1 VNLAPKKESSTPP
14 GASLSGKWTMIA
26 AAGGENIEVNFDL
39 KQTGSDFTGSLISH
53 LGPGTIEGGKIS
65 GNTVTGLIKT
75 EMNGQPLEITMNG
88 KWEGDKI
95 SGTLSGAGIPE
106 IPFTATR
113 TVAN

>member
-1 VNLAPKKESSTPP
+1 
-14 GASLSGKWTMIA
+14 
-26 AAGGENIEVNFDL
+26 
-39 KQTGSDFTGSLISH
+39 
-53 LGPGTIEGGKIS
+53 
-65 GNTVTGLIKT
+65 
-75 EMNGQPLEITMNG
+75 MNGQPLEITMNG